1 MANDKSDFVDLISQ
15 ATQQHWRRPA
25 KRQAAEPEAKPE
37 KKLSN
42 WPPERMD
49 QWRLIN
55 LTPWKMTLKPWKFKD
70 WV

>member
-1 MANDKSDFVDLISQ
+1 MANDKSYFVDLVSE
-15 ATQQHWRRPA
+15 ATRQHWRRPA
-25 KRQAAEPEAKPE
+25 KRQAAEPEVKKE

-49 QWRLIN
+49 QWRLVN
-55 LTPWKMTLKPWKFKD
+55 LTPWKMTLKSWKFKD

>member
-15 ATQQHWRRPA
+15 ATRQHWRRPA
-25 KRQAAEPEAKPE
+25 KRQVTEPQAKPE

-49 QWRLIN
+49 Q
-55 LTPWKMTLKPWKFKD
+55 
-70 WV
+70 